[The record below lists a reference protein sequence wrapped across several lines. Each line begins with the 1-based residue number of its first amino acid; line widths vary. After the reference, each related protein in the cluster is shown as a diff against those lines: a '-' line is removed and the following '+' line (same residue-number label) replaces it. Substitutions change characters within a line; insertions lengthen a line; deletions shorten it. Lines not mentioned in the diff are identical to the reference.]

1 MHCPTPSALRIQY
14 TLFLLSILLLSIFLL
29 SLAAVPAAAQ
39 DNLKEVPPTDPQ
51 YELDRLN
58 IAEGFELNLFAS
70 DPMIEKPIQMTWD
83 EHGRLWIVGS
93 AVYPHMLPGQEPN
106 DKVFILEDT
115 DGDGQADKSTV
126 FADGLL
132 TPTGLLIG
140 DGGAYVANSTELLH
154 LRDLDGDGYAE
165 DRRVVLR
172 GFGADDTHHII
183 HSFRWGPD
191 GMMYINQSIYIFSHI
206 ETPWGVRRLRQGGI
220 WHFRPENMKLDVFA
234 RGFVNAWGH
243 SFDTWGQSFATD
255 GAFGEGI
262 NHLFPEATFVTA
274 YKAERILKGLNVDQP
289 KHAGLAIVSGRHMPD
304 SLQGN
309 MISNDFRANRVNR
322 FVISDEEDG
331 YVSTP
336 ASDLIWSDH
345 IAFRP
350 VDVSVGP
357 DGALYLA
364 DWYNPII
371 QHGEV
376 DFRDPRRDHV
386 HGRIWRIT
394 AKDRPLVE
402 KPALANASI
411 NELLELLKVPEQW
424 THVQARRL
432 LKEQGFDS
440 VLPALDAWYA
450 TLDNTADEFER
461 LQLEALWLYQ
471 AFDKVNTSLLDAVLA
486 SSDYRARAAGV
497 RVIYHWHNRL
507 SNPLSQLA
515 TAVHD
520 DAMRVR
526 REAISALAQLNSLE
540 AAQTAMQALQ
550 YPMNDEVDFA
560 LWHTMRDLE
569 SYWADALAQD
579 LTLFGDDLAP
589 RLFAWKATHSPEAV
603 EALLNLYLNDALPE
617 EETAEV
623 LGLIVQY
630 GEAAALNE
638 ILQLAIAG
646 ATIGTQNQQKHLE
659 ALKEAIATFGKKPT
673 AGTERLSTLL
683 YANDPDI
690 LQLAVELAG
699 RWQQTETAEQ
709 LLTIATRTDDTDLQL
724 TALKAA
730 AALEDADTNRKLE
743 AFTRKQS
750 NTRLRVQTTAAL
762 ISTDWESATS
772 LAMALLKAL
781 PKGTDVEPVFDAFY
795 SSNSR
800 RDALRDALQAS
811 TIPAHFATAGLDHYH
826 GNRLRD
832 RALLDAFEASGGIDS
847 NKAVDL
853 NMTEWN
859 RDRLEL
865 DAKSAGDP
873 VAGEAVYR
881 RPGLGCIRCHAIG
894 GAGGQVGPDLSS
906 VGANA
911 PTDYIIESLFE
922 PEKAVK
928 DGYALTSVERTDG
941 QVFMGTLIRD
951 TGSAVLLRNAADAV
965 VTVPNN
971 MIAKQEILPGS
982 LMPAGLI
989 ASLTRDEM
997 LNLTAFLSQLGESG
1011 PFRLPAAQ
1019 YVRRWHVAKAPD
1031 SAPAA
1036 ISETIAAGGQAVY
1049 SHVSGAMTMADIQQQ
1064 TSADQSLAWFYVDA
1078 PAAGTIHL
1086 HLNSNQ
1092 GLQLTMNDEV
1102 IPFSESQA
1110 EESTVEIALNEGTH
1124 AVGVVINHNER
1135 GNQPLFIE
1143 LRQTDP
1149 ASRIQVI
1156 HRNTEDE

>member
-1 MHCPTPSALRIQY
+1 MQY
-14 TLFLLSILLLSIFLL
+14 QKLPALFLFLVCGLLST
-29 SLAAVPAAAQ
+29 PAAAQ
-39 DNLKEVPPTDPQ
+39 DNLKAVPPTDPQ

-58 IAEGFELNLFAS
+58 IAEGFELNLFAA

-93 AVYPHMLPGQEPN
+93 AVYPHMLPGQQPN

-183 HSFRWGPD
+183 HSFRWAPD

-234 RGFVNAWGH
+234 RGFVNPWGH

-262 NHLFPEATFVTA
+262 NHVFPEATFVTA
-274 YKAERILKGLNVDQP
+274 YKAERILQGLNADQP
-289 KHAGLAIVSGRHMPD
+289 KHAGLAIISGRHMPD

-322 FVISDEEDG
+322 FVISDEADG

-350 VDVSVGP
+350 VDVTVGP

-394 AKDRPLVE
+394 AKDQPLVT
-402 KPALANASI
+402 PPDLPNASVP
-411 NELLELLKVPEQW
+411 ELLDMLKLPEQW
-424 THVQARRL
+424 THIQARRL
-432 LKEQGFDS
+432 LKESGATK
-440 VLPALDAWYA
+440 VLPALAQWYA
-450 TLDNTADEFER
+450 ALDKADASFER
-461 LQLEALWLYQ
+461 LQLETLWLHQ
-471 AFDKVNTSLLDAVLA
+471 AFDHVNESLLQQVLQ
-486 SSDYRARAAGV
+486 SDDHRARAAGV
-497 RVIYHWHNRL
+497 RVIYHWHDRL
-507 SNPLSQLA
+507 SNPLALLT
-515 TAVHD
+515 TAVND
-520 DAMRVR
+520 DVMRVR
-526 REAISALAQLNSLE
+526 REAISALAKLERPE
-540 AAQTAMQALQ
+540 AATTAMQALQ
-550 YPMNDEVDFA
+550 YPMNDETDFA
-560 LWHTMRDLE
+560 LWETMRQLE
-569 SYWADALAQD
+569 PHWAEPLARD
-579 LTLFGDDLAP
+579 PMFLGKSLET
-589 RLFAWKATHSPEAV
+589 RLFAWKATHSPDAV
-603 EALLNLYLNDALPE
+603 RALLDLYLDHKLPE
-617 EETAEV
+617 GEAAEV

-630 GEAAALNE
+630 GEASALNE
-638 ILQLAIAG
+638 ILNLAIAG
-646 ATIGTQNQQKHLE
+646 TTIGDQDQKKHLQ
-659 ALKEAIATFGKKPT
+659 ALKDGIETFGKTPT
-673 AGTERLSTLL
+673 AGTDKLGSLL

-690 LQLAVELAG
+690 LSLAMELAG
-699 RWQQTETAEQ
+699 LWQLKDTAEQ
-709 LLTIATRTDDTDLQL
+709 LLTIANRTDDEALQF

-730 AALEDADTNRKLE
+730 ATLDDATTRQEIARLANRAGTPQIQVQAASALVRADAPE
-743 AFTRKQS
+743 
-750 NTRLRVQTTAAL
+750 
-762 ISTDWESATS
+762 ATS
-772 LAMALLKAL
+772 LALNLLNKL
-781 PKGTDVEPVFDAFY
+781 EEGDDVKPVFDAFY
-795 SSNSR
+795 SRNSR
-800 RDALRDALQAS
+800 RDALRDALQETS
-811 TIPAHFATAGLDHYH
+811 IPAHFATAGLDHYQ

-832 RALLDAFEASGGIDS
+832 RALLDAFEASGGVDGSKTINIDM
-847 NKAVDL
+847 D
-853 NMTEWN
+853 EWN

-865 DAKSAGDP
+865 DVKSAGDP
-873 VAGEAVYR
+873 VAGEAIYR
-881 RPGLGCIRCHAIG
+881 RPGLGCLRCHAIG

-911 PTDYIIESLFE
+911 PTDYIIESLFA
-922 PEKAVK
+922 PEQAVK

-941 QVFMGTLIRD
+941 QVLMGTLIRD

-971 MIAKQEILPGS
+971 LIAKQEILPGS
-982 LMPAGLI
+982 LMPAGLV
-989 ASLTRDEM
+989 ASLTREEV
-997 LNLTAFLSQLGESG
+997 LHLTAFLSQLGETG
-1011 PFRLPAAQ
+1011 PFRLPNAQ
-1019 YVRRWHVAKAPD
+1019 YVRRWQAAAAPD
-1031 SAPAA
+1031 TPQTTEA
-1036 ISETIAAGGQAVY
+1036 IETAINAGGQTLY
-1049 SHVSGAMTMADIQQQ
+1049 SLVNGGITMDEILQVSGAA
-1064 TSADQSLAWFYVDA
+1064 TSLLWFYIDA
-1078 PAAGTIHL
+1078 PAAGTVTL
-1086 HLNSNQ
+1086 HTDNPEGLMLSTNGTLASFDNSGTDNVAKID
-1092 GLQLTMNDEV
+1092 L
-1102 IPFSESQA
+1102 SEG
-1110 EESTVEIALNEGTH
+1110 IH
-1124 AVGVVINHNER
+1124 AVGVLVNHKKR
-1135 GNQPLFIE
+1135 GDLPLFIE
-1143 LRQTDP
+1143 MRQTDP
-1149 ASRIQVI
+1149 AARIQVM
-1156 HRNTEDE
+1156 HRTADEE